1 MSDWLRECC
10 RKAFH
15 MLSFAYLAAYWLL
28 GYPRVL
34 SWMAAWTALVV
45 LAETARLRSPALND
59 ALFSVFA
66 GIERP
71 EERGRYSGI
80 FHTTVG
86 AFLLFL
92 GFGGHPRIVAA
103 AIGYVALGDAVA
115 ALGGKLLGRHRLFSS
130 RKTLEGSLCCFAACL
145 LVGWVLGL
153 DAGAAFSGALAAT
166 VIECF
171 PTTRYFNDNLWMP
184 VGTAVVLRV
193 LAWLA

>member
-1 MSDWLRECC
+1 MSDWVKECA

-15 MLSFAYLAAYWLL
+15 MLSLAYLAAYWLL

-34 SWMAAWTALVV
+34 AWMAAWTALVV
-45 LAETARLRSPALND
+45 AAETARLYWPAFNE

-103 AIGYVALGDAVA
+103 AIGYVAFGDTAA
-115 ALGGKLLGRHRLFSS
+115 ALGGKLLGRRRLFSG
-130 RKTLEGSLCCFAACL
+130 RKTLEGSLCCLAACL
-145 LVGWVLGL
+145 LLGWALGL
-153 DAGAAFSGALAAT
+153 GAGASFSGALAAT
-166 VIECF
+166 AIELV
-171 PTTRYFNDNLWMP
+171 PTTRFFNDNLWMP
-184 VGTAVVLRV
+184 VGTAAVLG
-193 LAWLA
+193 LCAAS